1 MHDIILR
8 NDESLMIFSTRGSSN
23 RISRR
28 NSTKKN
34 RDSNSSNRLSG
45 MSFDGEIIPEGTNL
59 KIVPAFGQMSLGK
72 FRVNTWVARV
82 WVFDWW
88 KDRDVPIPP
97 KRSNSSVSDLPTIP
111 GEGPFE
117 EIVNIPKK
125 SYSVVNLSQPE
136 KRKAATLPRKS
147 SQAKVRFPYQGYPD
161 NFLAKIG

>member
-1 MHDIILR
+1 MMTCHEQWFLARGEAAVEFPDATVQRKIEIQTVLTDYLECHLMVR
-8 NDESLMIFSTRGSSN
+8 LSLKAPIQKFRPLSTRKF
-23 RISRR
+23 R
-28 NSTKKN
+28 K
-34 RDSNSSNRLSG
+34 
-45 MSFDGEIIPEGTNL
+45 FL
-59 KIVPAFGQMSLGK
+59 KISNFRDWVNNLGRGFWLMK
-72 FRVNTWVARV
+72 
-82 WVFDWW
+82 

-147 SQAKVRFPYQGYPD
+147 SQAKVRLP
-161 NFLAKIG
+161 